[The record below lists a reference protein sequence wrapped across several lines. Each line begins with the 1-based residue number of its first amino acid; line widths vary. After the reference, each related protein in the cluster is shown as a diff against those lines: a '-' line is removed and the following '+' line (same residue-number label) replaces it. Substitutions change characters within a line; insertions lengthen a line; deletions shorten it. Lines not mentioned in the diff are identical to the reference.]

1 MIVLD
6 NISVWFGGV
15 QALNSITV
23 NLSAP
28 LVGIIGP
35 NGAGKTTLLNT
46 LSGFVKPRTGSIHAF
61 GCNLGELEPHRRAR
75 WGLRRSFQREMVVE
89 DLSVADNVRVI
100 LDTLPF
106 STAKKRDQ
114 LENALE
120 FTNLTAMANTLGGKL
135 NGFERRRVELA
146 KTLVGEPRV
155 ILLDEPGGGLSGEE
169 MTELQRIVK
178 GISERFSATTLMID
192 HDVDLI
198 GSTCIDTLVLD
209 FGNLIAYGPTA
220 EVLNHPR
227 VKAAYLGDEESQ

>member
-1 MIVLD
+1 M
-6 NISVWFGGV
+6 
-15 QALNSITV
+15 
-23 NLSAP
+23 
-28 LVGIIGP
+28 
-35 NGAGKTTLLNT
+35 
-46 LSGFVKPRTGSIHAF
+46 
-61 GCNLGELEPHRRAR
+61 
-75 WGLRRSFQREMVVE
+75 
-89 DLSVADNVRVI
+89 
-100 LDTLPF
+100 
-106 STAKKRDQ
+106 
-114 LENALE
+114 
-120 FTNLTAMANTLGGKL
+120 
-135 NGFERRRVELA
+135 
-146 KTLVGEPRV
+146 VGEPRV